1 MAPGFPVGTTGTV
14 LYRLG
19 HLVIR
24 HRWAVVVAW
33 LIAAVGLT
41 VFATS
46 IGEKTSNNLTLPGTE
61 STDATNLLD
70 DYLPHQANGTNPVAL
85 KAPSGK
91 LTDSANS
98 KVVRE
103 TVRSLE
109 DSAEVRSA
117 VSPLS
122 PAGKDA
128 LSDDETIGYISVTL
142 IDSPSSLTEEE
153 AEDVVDA
160 TSPAT
165 DADFEVGIGG
175 YLGEEVSKPS
185 TRSSEAIGLAAAV
198 IILLFAFGT
207 VVAMGLP
214 IVTAILGLA
223 TGLAVVTVLGHL
235 IEVPSVAE
243 TLATM
248 IGLGVGIDYSLFII
262 TRHRAQLKEGLS
274 VEESIA
280 RSVHTS
286 GGAVAFAGSTVIV
299 ALCSLALAGIPI
311 VTALGISAAAVVA
324 IAVLAA
330 LTLLPAILA
339 ILGERINALP
349 VHFGRGGSHDREPTR
364 WLRWARWVA
373 KHPWFAMGTSLV
385 VLAVLT
391 APILDM
397 RLGQEDN
404 GQMPEST
411 TLRRSYDL
419 ISEGFGAGTN
429 GPFLVAVSFAK
440 PAHNDQKSLNQLK
453 KQQQEEQQ
461 QEQEA
466 VQQGEEEGLTQQ
478 EAEQQAAAGEPS
490 AKQQKQTAKQEAF
503 LKSTASDPDLVKL
516 QDKIRHTSGVKSVS
530 PAKVDKTGSAAVF
543 TVIPRTAPS
552 GQETEDLVETLR
564 DDTIPPA
571 TEGTDLTAY
580 VGGTTAGFI
589 DLEDRIAEKLPSVIA
604 IVVALSFI
612 LLMLAFRSLLVPLK
626 AAAMNL
632 LSIGAAYGVVTAVF
646 EKGWGLE
653 LIGLD
658 HTAPIV
664 SFVPLLMFAILF
676 GLSMDYE
683 VFLLTQVK
691 EHYVRT
697 KDNYHSVVDGLAQT
711 GPIITSAAL
720 IMICVFSSFILNGQP
735 VVKQF
740 GVGLAV
746 AIAVD
751 ATIVRCM
758 LVPAI
763 MVLMRNGNWWM
774 PAWLDRILPRIS
786 IESEA
791 PSASKA
797 GKGG

>member
-1 MAPGFPVGTTGTV
+1 M

-24 HRWAVVVAW
+24 HKYLVAGAW
-33 LIAAVGLT
+33 VFLAIALT
-41 VFATS
+41 VFASS

-61 STDATNLLD
+61 STEATDLLD
-70 DYLPHQANGTNPVAL
+70 EYLPHQANGTNPVAL
-85 KAPSGK
+85 RAPSGK

-98 KVVRE
+98 RVVRE
-103 TVRSLE
+103 TVHSLE
-109 DSAEVRSA
+109 RTDEVRST

-122 PAGKDA
+122 DSGKDA

-142 IDSPSSLTEEE
+142 TDSPSSLTLDE
-153 AEDVVDA
+153 ANEVIDA

-165 DADFEVGIGG
+165 DAEFEVGVGG

-185 TRSSEAIGLAAAV
+185 TRSSEVVGLTAAV

-214 IVTAILGLA
+214 ITTAIFGLA
-223 TGLAVVTVLGHL
+223 SGLAIIGILGHL

-262 TRHRAQLKEGLS
+262 SRHRAQMRDGMT

-280 RSVHTS
+280 SSVHTS
-286 GGAVAFAGSTVIV
+286 GAAVAFAGSTVIV
-299 ALCSLALAGIPI
+299 ALGSLALAGIPI
-311 VTALGISAAAVVA
+311 VTALGISAAAVVFV
-324 IAVLAA
+324 AVLAA
-330 LTLLPAILA
+330 LTLLPALLA
-339 ILGERINALP
+339 ILGEHINSLP
-349 VHFGRGGSHDREPTR
+349 IHFGRGGSHDRKPTR
-364 WLRWARWVA
+364 WLRWSRWVA
-373 KHPWFAMGTSLV
+373 KRPWLAMGASLAI
-385 VLAVLT
+385 LAVLT

-397 RLGQEDN
+397 HLGQEDN
-404 GQMPEST
+404 GQLPEST

-419 ISEGFGAGTN
+419 LSEGFSPGTN
-429 GPFLVAVSFAK
+429 GPFLIAVSFAN
-440 PAHNDQKSLNQLK
+440 PAHNDQKSLDKL
-453 KQQQEEQQ
+453 KQQQQAAEQ
-461 QEQEA
+461 QEQQA
-466 VQQGEEEGLTQQ
+466 VEEGEEEGLTQQ
-478 EAEQQAAAGEPS
+478 EAEQQASASDPS
-490 AKQQKQTAKQEAF
+490 AKQQEKTQQQEEF

-516 QDKIRHTSGVKSVS
+516 ENKIKQTPGVESVT

-543 TVIPRTAPS
+543 TATARTAPS
-552 GQETEDLVETLR
+552 GEETQDLVETLR
-564 DDTIPPA
+564 DDTVPKA
-571 TEGTDLTAY
+571 TRGTDLTAY

-589 DLEDRIAEKLPSVIA
+589 DLSDRIGEKLPSVIL
-604 IVVALSFI
+604 IVVALSFV

-646 EKGWGLE
+646 EKGWGDS

-691 EHYVRT
+691 EHYVKT
-697 KDNYHSVVDGLAQT
+697 KDNYHSVIDGLAAT

-720 IMICVFSSFILNGQP
+720 IMVCVFSSFILNGDP

-763 MVLMRNGNWWM
+763 MVLMRNGNWYL
-774 PAWLDRILPRIS
+774 PAWLDKILPRIS
-786 IESEA
+786 I
-791 PSASKA
+791 
-797 GKGG
+797 GG

>member
-1 MAPGFPVGTTGTV
+1 
-14 LYRLG
+14 
-19 HLVIR
+19 
-24 HRWAVVVAW
+24 
-33 LIAAVGLT
+33 
-41 VFATS
+41 
-46 IGEKTSNNLTLPGTE
+46 
-61 STDATNLLD
+61 
-70 DYLPHQANGTNPVAL
+70 
-85 KAPSGK
+85 
-91 LTDSANS
+91 
-98 KVVRE
+98 
-103 TVRSLE
+103 
-109 DSAEVRSA
+109 
-117 VSPLS
+117 
-122 PAGKDA
+122 
-128 LSDDETIGYISVTL
+128 
-142 IDSPSSLTEEE
+142 
-153 AEDVVDA
+153 
-160 TSPAT
+160 
-165 DADFEVGIGG
+165 
-175 YLGEEVSKPS
+175 
-185 TRSSEAIGLAAAV
+185 
-198 IILLFAFGT
+198 
-207 VVAMGLP
+207 
-214 IVTAILGLA
+214 
-223 TGLAVVTVLGHL
+223 
-235 IEVPSVAE
+235 
-243 TLATM
+243 
-248 IGLGVGIDYSLFII
+248 
-262 TRHRAQLKEGLS
+262 
-274 VEESIA
+274 
-280 RSVHTS
+280 
-286 GGAVAFAGSTVIV
+286 
-299 ALCSLALAGIPI
+299 
-311 VTALGISAAAVVA
+311 VVA

-349 VHFGRGGSHDREPTR
+349 VHFGGGGSHDREPTR
-364 WLRWARWVA
+364 WLRWSRWVA
-373 KHPWFAMGTSLV
+373 KHPWLAMGVSLV

-391 APILDM
+391 VPILDM

-440 PAHNDQKSLNQLK
+440 PAHNDQKSLNELK
-453 KQQQEEQQ
+453 GQQREAQQ
-461 QEQEA
+461 AEQET
-466 VQQGEEEGLTQQ
+466 VEEGEEEGLTQQ
-478 EAEQQAAAGEPS
+478 EAEQQAAANEPS
-490 AKQQKQTAKQEAF
+490 AKQQKKTQQQEAF

-516 QDKIRHTSGVKSVS
+516 QNKIRHTAGVKSVS
-530 PAKVDKTGSAAVF
+530 PAKVDKTGSTAVF
-543 TVIPRTAPS
+543 NVIPRTAPS
-552 GQETEDLVETLR
+552 GQATADLVETLR
-564 DDTIPPA
+564 DDTIPAA
-571 TEGTDLTAY
+571 TSGTDLTAY

-589 DLEDRIAEKLPSVIA
+589 DLEDRIAEKLPSVIL

-774 PAWLDRILPRIS
+774 PRWLDRILPRIE

-791 PSASKA
+791 PSTPKA
-797 GKGG
+797 GKSG

>member
-1 MAPGFPVGTTGTV
+1 V

-24 HRWAVVVAW
+24 YRYPVAGAW
-33 LIAAVGLT
+33 LVFAIALT
-41 VFATS
+41 VFASS

-61 STDATNLLD
+61 STEATDLLD
-70 DYLPHQANGTNPVAL
+70 DYLPKQANGTNPVAL

-103 TVRSLE
+103 TVSSLE
-109 DSAEVRSA
+109 KSGEVRSA

-122 PAGKDA
+122 SAGTDA

-142 IDSPSSLTEEE
+142 TDSPSSLTLDE
-153 AEDVVDA
+153 ANDVVDA
-160 TSPAT
+160 TAPAT
-165 DADFEVGIGG
+165 DAGFEVGIGG

-185 TRSSEAIGLAAAV
+185 TRSSEAVGLAAAV

-214 IVTAILGLA
+214 ITTAILGLA
-223 TGLAVVTVLGHL
+223 SGLALVGILGHL

-262 TRHRAQLKEGLS
+262 SRHRTQMREGMS

-280 RSVHTS
+280 RSVQTS
-286 GGAVAFAGSTVIV
+286 GAAVAFAGSTVIV
-299 ALCSLALAGIPI
+299 ALGSLSLAGIPI
-311 VTALGISAAAVVA
+311 VTALGISAAVVVF

-330 LTLLPAILA
+330 LTLLPSLLA
-339 ILGERINALP
+339 ILGERINSLP

-364 WLRWARWVA
+364 WLRWSRWVA
-373 KHPWFAMGTSLV
+373 KRPWLAMGTSLAI
-385 VLAVLT
+385 LAVLT

-397 RLGQEDN
+397 HLGQEDN
-404 GQMPEST
+404 GQLPEST

-419 ISEGFGAGTN
+419 LSEGFNPGTN
-429 GPFLVAVSFAK
+429 GPFLIAVSFAK
-440 PAHNDQKSLNQLK
+440 PAHNDQKSLDKL
-453 KQQQEEQQ
+453 KQQQQAAEQ
-461 QEQEA
+461 QEQQA
-466 VQQGEEEGLTQQ
+466 VEQGEEEGLSQQ
-478 EAEQQAAAGEPS
+478 QAEQQASASEPS
-490 AKQQKQTAKQEAF
+490 AKQQKKTQEQEEF

-516 QDKIRHTSGVKSVS
+516 QNKIKQTPGVESVT

-543 TVIPRTAPS
+543 TAIPRTAPS
-552 GQETEDLVETLR
+552 GEATQDLVETLR
-564 DDTIPPA
+564 DDTVPKA
-571 TEGTDLTAY
+571 TQGTDLTAY

-589 DLEDRIAEKLPSVIA
+589 DLGDRIADKLPSVIL
-604 IVVALSFI
+604 IVVALSFV

-626 AAAMNL
+626 AAVMNL

-646 EKGWGLE
+646 EKGWGDS

-691 EHYVRT
+691 EHYVKT
-697 KDNYHSVVDGLAQT
+697 KDNYHSVIDGLAAT

-720 IMICVFSSFILNGQP
+720 IMVCVFGSFILNGDP

-763 MVLMRNGNWWM
+763 MVLMRNGNWYL
-774 PAWLDRILPRIS
+774 PAWLDRVLPRIS
-786 IESEA
+786 I
-791 PSASKA
+791 
-797 GKGG
+797 GD